1 MSHQI
6 ETVEDFV
13 RILKEHPEWRE
24 RVREVLLNEEG
35 LSLSDFANPFYE
47 MIIDHKGTAI
57 IGKFIRKPRKVYI
70 PDFIERI
77 EDQSSPLF
85 GKELV
90 KLYEIDMLIT
100 GLDKRSGETVYL
112 AVEVS
117 WMIRLIDVRR
127 AISAAEVLQMC
138 GYKAYPALIGVGIEP
153 YAHKLVQR
161 EGVLTFL
168 DGSILHYGVFSGL

>member
-35 LSLSDFANPFYE
+35 LSLSD
-47 MIIDHKGTAI
+47 
-57 IGKFIRKPRKVYI
+57 
-70 PDFIERI
+70 
-77 EDQSSPLF
+77 
-85 GKELV
+85 
-90 KLYEIDMLIT
+90 
-100 GLDKRSGETVYL
+100 
-112 AVEVS
+112 
-117 WMIRLIDVRR
+117 
-127 AISAAEVLQMC
+127 AAEVLQMC